1 MGYTEKML
9 VDVNGVKARLVAR
22 GNEVRTDS
30 PTIGKPTLRI
40 QFALAAQH
48 GWKVE
53 CSDVTAAFLQGE
65 KLSRDVFVTPPPEAQ
80 EEGKIWKLLKPVY
93 GLDDACRNF
102 YLKAAETLIE
112 YGCNRSKYDSALFLY
127 FKEGKVVGFIAMHV
141 DDLIHAGDKSFE
153 KDVIEP
159 LRKFFKFGS
168 MSKDAFKYVGWHL
181 QHEGGSV
188 LVDQDDYI
196 EEKIFTVELAS
207 QRRRNRSDP
216 LSEEENEMFKSGVGK
231 GRWLTDQTRPDC
243 SYDELELSMMTKKA
257 TVNDVLKL
265 NKMFLKLK
273 QDSVKMKYQQL
284 GATEKLTLTVFSD
297 ASFANLPDG
306 ESSGMGYLIFLSV
319 GFTAG
324 VSSPC
329 SLLSWTACKVRRKVS
344 STCAAETLSLL
355 AALEQAI
362 VMRHQ
367 ITEILNKS
375 PQFIKIEA
383 FIDNKDAYE
392 AIYST
397 KQILSGRL
405 RIDIGAIKEMVD
417 NKEIESVS
425 WIPAS
430 HQLADCLTKRGAS
443 TKTLLETL
451 NTGMFP
457 ANLNGGGDF

>member
-1 MGYTEKML
+1 ML
-9 VDVNGVKARLVAR
+9 GDIKGVKARLVAR
-22 GNEVRTDS
+22 GNEEKNEVRTDS

-40 QFALAAQH
+40 QFALAAQY

-65 KLSRDVFVTPPPEAQ
+65 KLSRDVYVTPPPEAQ

-102 YLKAAETLIE
+102 YLKAAEKLME
-112 YGCNRSKYDSALFLY
+112 YGCNRSKFDSALFLH
-127 FKEGKVVGFIAMHV
+127 FKEGNIAGFIAMHV
-141 DDLIHAGDKSFE
+141 DDLIHAGTENFNMKI
-153 KDVIEP
+153 IEP
-159 LRKFFKFGS
+159 LKKFFKFGS
-168 MSKDAFKYVGWHL
+168 MSKEAFKYVGWHL

-196 EEKIFTVELAS
+196 EEKVITIDLQG

-216 LSEEENEMFKSGVGK
+216 LSEEERKRFKSGVGK

-243 SYDELELSMMTKKA
+243 SYDELELSMMANKA
-257 TVNDVLKL
+257 TVNDVLKM

-273 QDSVKMKYQQL
+273 QDSVKMKYQHL
-284 GATEKLTLTVFSD
+284 GATDKLRLSVFSD
-297 ASFANLPDG
+297 ASFGNLPDG

-324 VSSPC
+324 KSSPC

-392 AIYST
+392 AIHST

-405 RIDIGAIKEMVD
+405 RIDIGAIKEMVET
-417 NKEIESVS
+417 KEVESVS

-430 HQLADCLTKRGAS
+430 YQLADCLTKRGAS
-443 TKTLLETL
+443 TKTLLQTI
-451 NTGMFP
+451 NSGVFP
-457 ANLNGGGDF
+457 AKFN